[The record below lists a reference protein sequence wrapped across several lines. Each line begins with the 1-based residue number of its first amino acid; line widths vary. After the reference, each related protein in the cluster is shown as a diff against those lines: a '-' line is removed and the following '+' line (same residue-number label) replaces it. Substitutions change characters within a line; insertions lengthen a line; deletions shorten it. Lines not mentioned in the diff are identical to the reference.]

1 MARAR
6 FAMLRHRKPAQ
17 RFLANDKG
25 YIPLHDVA
33 RDVRGVVLPLSGLIA
48 VLPRGRLGLAHWVL
62 S

>member
-1 MARAR
+1 
-6 FAMLRHRKPAQ
+6 MLRHRKPAQ